1 MPSSNI
7 HGRARMINSIANRT
21 NVFGI
26 MGGLSNVTEGVK
38 TYMYNRA
45 RNFQDLSTDPDTA
58 YQEMLARNILSRN
71 PQGSGGVGRMAG
83 MAHRLAGPCTCDIS
97 HIIEDGVND
106 NPIFATTTTI
116 SYEESH
122 ELFKLCSLFLNNDF
136 DWFTL
141 YGLFFDSCVDPTPY
155 VNDLSTKLASNQP
168 VKEELTYIKQIV
180 HTIVQ
185 YLHTYAEYNLI
196 SSTSSSNNYLSN
208 GTNNNNDYIYSV
220 YNTENHKNLTHNMAS
235 TNAKPSVDYNGLYS
249 INYIV
254 FTIYYIYFRYSI
266 TKLFNSS
273 TTPSNINSTDY
284 HNFINSNY
292 LDLNIDEI
300 FANPNLRTNTIL
312 DTDIDIYEETQD
324 QGVYSNIIV
333 NIITNFSNFI
343 NTNSTLDT
351 IIKKICMYNI
361 IQLFPPTD
369 TNGIS
374 ERFQKYPHYDLT
386 TYTKR
391 SILID
396 PDTDDEFISNISE
409 YVNPTNN
416 EYDEYNIGI
425 NNNDNDEYDMF
436 FKNTDKVY
444 NIDNYP
450 ENITLKNN
458 IDSVRGYKNKGSSY
472 IFE

>member
-1 MPSSNI
+1 
-7 HGRARMINSIANRT
+7 
-21 NVFGI
+21 
-26 MGGLSNVTEGVK
+26 
-38 TYMYNRA
+38 
-45 RNFQDLSTDPDTA
+45 
-58 YQEMLARNILSRN
+58 
-71 PQGSGGVGRMAG
+71 
-83 MAHRLAGPCTCDIS
+83 
-97 HIIEDGVND
+97 
-106 NPIFATTTTI
+106 
-116 SYEESH
+116 
-122 ELFKLCSLFLNNDF
+122 
-136 DWFTL
+136 
-141 YGLFFDSCVDPTPY
+141 
-155 VNDLSTKLASNQP
+155 
-168 VKEELTYIKQIV
+168 
-180 HTIVQ
+180 
-185 YLHTYAEYNLI
+185 
-196 SSTSSSNNYLSN
+196 
-208 GTNNNNDYIYSV
+208 
-220 YNTENHKNLTHNMAS
+220 
-235 TNAKPSVDYNGLYS
+235 
-249 INYIV
+249 
-254 FTIYYIYFRYSI
+254 
-266 TKLFNSS
+266 
-273 TTPSNINSTDY
+273 TPSNINSTDY

-444 NIDNYP
+444 N
-450 ENITLKNN
+450 
-458 IDSVRGYKNKGSSY
+458 
-472 IFE
+472 